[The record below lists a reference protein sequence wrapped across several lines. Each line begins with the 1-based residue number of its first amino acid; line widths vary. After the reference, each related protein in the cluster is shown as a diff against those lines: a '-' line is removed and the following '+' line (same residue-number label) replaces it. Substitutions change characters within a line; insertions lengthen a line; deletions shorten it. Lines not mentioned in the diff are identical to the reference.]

1 MFLYSTVST
10 LKPIVGIVVTT
21 SPNLSLYRMVVLPAA
36 SRPTCVISS
45 SVSGALS
52 RRRRGRA
59 DHENTHLLLAE
70 HALPDAGEGETH
82 LCRVWPFL
90 SASIGTAL
98 HLRKGFLV
106 RESRF
111 RRFSLSASSWC
122 VRWPGRA
129 TPTRWVRPGS
139 RRWQPFRDLQGRTVQ
154 PRHRFGAH
162 RHRLQLSIPMRRT
175 RASGSSGLRMPRGGD
190 LAQKNRE
197 AVAPSAAKARCR
209 ARSLAVP

>member
-1 MFLYSTVST
+1 MSRGGDASRQFDLCTARNASPSCRTCAPRCGKTRDPSLQSLAFLLLLQYGVTPAEGIYGPRVPVS
-10 LKPIVGIVVTT
+10 GGF
-21 SPNLSLYRMVVLPAA
+21 LSLPLRG
-36 SRPTCVISS
+36 
-45 SVSGALS
+45 VSG
-52 RRRRGRA
+52 GQ
-59 DHENTHLLLAE
+59 DEQ
-70 HALPDAGEGETH
+70 
-82 LCRVWPFL
+82 
-90 SASIGTAL
+90 
-98 HLRKGFLV
+98 
-106 RESRF
+106 
-111 RRFSLSASSWC
+111 
-122 VRWPGRA
+122 